1 MRVPTGMMVGSSLC
15 PLIRPF
21 GPPSPPWGEGK
32 ACRGRGPGR
41 PLLAHS
47 PSRTPRRQPV
57 SARRGRCPHR
67 PAAGEDTGP
76 YGDTGAVSPPV
87 SLRSTAPSS
96 EGAKKKSLPLTRE
109 VAGQRP
115 DGGRERAATMGHSC
129 GDTYHVGPRP
139 TRLPPLRGK
148 LSAVR
153 LTDEGAHGDDGRFF
167 PLPPHPALRAT
178 FPPVGGR
185 QGAPGSRPRPA
196 SLGPS
201 GQFTFSRPTQAAR
214 FCP

>member
-1 MRVPTGMMVGSSLC
+1 MMVGSSLR

-21 GPPSPPWGEGK
+21 GPPSPLWGEGK
-32 ACRGRGPGR
+32 TRRDRGPGR

-96 EGAKKKSLPLTRE
+96 EGPKKSLPLTRE

-115 DGGRERAATMGHSC
+115 DGGRELAATWG
-129 GDTYHVGPRP
+129 RP
-139 TRLPPLRGK
+139 YGGGGKPPPYTASPSKGE
-148 LSAVR
+148 AVS
-153 LTDEGAHGDDGRFF
+153 
-167 PLPPHPALRAT
+167 
-178 FPPVGGR
+178 R
-185 QGAPGSRPRPA
+185 QAD
-196 SLGPS
+196 
-201 GQFTFSRPTQAAR
+201 
-214 FCP
+214 